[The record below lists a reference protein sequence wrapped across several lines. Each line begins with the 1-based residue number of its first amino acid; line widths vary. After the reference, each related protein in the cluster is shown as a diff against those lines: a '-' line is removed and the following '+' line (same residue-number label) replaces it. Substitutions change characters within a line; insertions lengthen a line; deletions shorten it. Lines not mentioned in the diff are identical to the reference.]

1 MKDFEAIVGHEQ
13 IISHMKNSILQDK
26 VSHAYV
32 LVGEAGAGKKTLA
45 NIYAMALQ
53 CEKGGSVPCKTCD
66 SCKKANSK
74 NHPDIIYVEH
84 EKSSSIGVEEIRAQ
98 VVDDVL
104 IRPYGGR
111 YKIYIISDADKM
123 TPQAQNAVL
132 KTIEE
137 PPDYAV
143 FLLLTTNVDALLPTI
158 RSRCV
163 RLDVRP
169 VSDAL
174 VKQYLMDNMHVP
186 AYQVDVETAFAQ
198 GNIGKAQRA
207 AEDAYFDEMAQKVLY
222 MLKYASKM
230 DVQEWVEA
238 LKKLSDGKQDI
249 YDYLDIVQVWFRDV
263 LMFKATREVDNLVF
277 KREINAIKEQASQRS
292 YEGIENIIDA
302 ADKAKVR
309 LQANV
314 KFDLAME
321 LLFLTIR
328 EK

>member
-1 MKDFEAIVGHEQ
+1 MKDFGAIVGHEQ
-13 IISHMKNSILQDK
+13 IINHMKNSILQDK

-45 NIYAMALQ
+45 NVYAMALQ
-53 CEKGGSVPCKTCD
+53 CEDGGAVPCKTCD

-84 EKSSSIGVEEIRAQ
+84 EKSNSIGVDEIRSQ
-98 VVDDVL
+98 VVDDVA
-104 IRPYGGR
+104 IRPYNGR

-123 TPQAQNAVL
+123 TPQAQNAIL

-143 FLLLTTNVDALLPTI
+143 FLLLTTNIDALLPTI

-174 VKQYLMDNMHVP
+174 VKKYLMENMHVP
-186 AYQVDVETAFAQ
+186 EYEAELETAFAQ
-198 GNIGKAQRA
+198 GNIGKAEQA
-207 AEDAYFDEMAQKVLY
+207 ADTSYFDEMAQKILY
-222 MLKYASKM
+222 ILKYASKM
-230 DVQEWVEA
+230 EVHEWIEA
-238 LKKLSDGKQDI
+238 LKKISEGKQDI
-249 YDYLDIVQVWFRDV
+249 YDQLDIVQVWFRDV

-277 KREINAIKEQASQRS
+277 KREINSIKEQASQRS

-314 KFDLAME
+314 NFDLAME
-321 LLFLTIR
+321 LLFFTIR
-328 EK
+328 ER

>member
-1 MKDFEAIVGHEQ
+1 MKDFGAIVGHEQ
-13 IISHMKNSILQDK
+13 IINHMKNSILQDK

-45 NIYAMALQ
+45 NVYAMTLQ
-53 CEKGGSVPCKTCD
+53 CEKGGAVPCKTCD
-66 SCKKANSK
+66 SCKKANSR

-84 EKSSSIGVEEIRAQ
+84 EKSDSIGVDEIRSQ
-98 VVDDVL
+98 VVDDVA
-104 IRPYGGR
+104 IRPYNGR

-174 VKQYLMDNMHVP
+174 VKQYLVENMHVP
-186 AYQVDVETAFAQ
+186 EHEAELETAFAQ
-198 GNIGKAQRA
+198 GNIGKAEKA
-207 AEDAYFDEMAQKVLY
+207 ADTSYFDEMAQKVLY
-222 MLKYASKM
+222 ILKYASKM
-230 DVQEWVEA
+230 EVHEWVEA
-238 LKKLSDGKQDI
+238 LKKISEGKQDI
-249 YDYLDIVQVWFRDV
+249 YDQLDIVQVWFRDV

-277 KREINAIKEQASQRS
+277 KREINSIKEQASQRS

-314 KFDLAME
+314 NFDLAME

>member
-1 MKDFEAIVGHEQ
+1 MKDFGAIVGHEQ
-13 IISHMKNSILQDK
+13 IINHMKNSIRQDK

-45 NIYAMALQ
+45 NVYAMALQ
-53 CEKGGSVPCKTCD
+53 CEKGGAVPCKACD

-84 EKSSSIGVEEIRAQ
+84 EKSASIGVDEIRAQ
-98 VVDDVL
+98 VVDDVA
-104 IRPYGGR
+104 IRPYNGR

-123 TPQAQNAVL
+123 TQQAQNALL
-132 KTIEE
+132 KTIEG
-137 PPDYAV
+137 PPEYAV
-143 FLLLTTNVDALLPTI
+143 FLLLTTNMDALLPTI

-174 VKQYLMDNMHVP
+174 VKQYLVENMHVP
-186 AYQVDVETAFAQ
+186 EHEAGLGTAFAQ
-198 GNIGKAQRA
+198 GNIGKAKKA
-207 AEDAYFDEMAQKVLY
+207 ADTSYFDEMAQKVLY
-222 MLKYASKM
+222 ILKYASKM
-230 DVQEWVEA
+230 EVHEWLEA
-238 LKKLSDGKQDI
+238 LKDISEGKQDI
-249 YDYLDIVQVWFRDV
+249 YDQLDIVQVWFRDV

-277 KREINAIKEQASQRS
+277 KREINSIKEQASQRS

-314 KFDLAME
+314 NFDLAME